1 MNQRMEFGGRALII
15 ELLEANKHAIHPGK
29 GIVNSQLVRRVCHHY
44 GLQEDEFLPR
54 FVVRD
59 KKNWGL

>member
-1 MNQRMEFGGRALII
+1 MKRTNEFGGRALII
-15 ELLEANKHAIHPGK
+15 ELLEANKNAIHPGK
-29 GIVNSQLVRRVCHHY
+29 GAENAQLVRQVCKHY
-44 GLQEDEFLPR
+44 GWQEDEFLPR